1 MRPRLLDRI
10 ISRYRHRSLG
20 QSMVEM
26 AMVLPVL
33 LLVVAGTIDL
43 GRAYFTS
50 VAIESASKEG
60 AFYGARKPVCDTEKT
75 GCTAPNTVEWHVQQE
90 LEGIA
95 DPTVTSTCTATD
107 GTTKPVADC
116 LDGDEYRVLVQA
128 PFNLITPIVSQILG
142 TNSLTLSADST
153 ATVLTSFSPPG
164 STPLP
169 IPAASATP
177 VPAGT
182 CWVPDFVTAKVRK
195 NAVDDFW
202 QNFAKFQ
209 TLPTKVGGS
218 GNWLVKGQS
227 LLPGTSLPCNST
239 LITVSDVAIAAPTP
253 TPTPIATPTPTP
265 NPVPT
270 PTPTP
275 NPVATPT
282 PSPTPTPAPMCTVPN
297 LVGMAVTQAQG
308 EWVKAG
314 FSVGNFTVKRP
325 PNSDYTVVTQSR
337 AKNVSMACQTT
348 TMRVTN

>member
-10 ISRYRHRSLG
+10 VDRYRHRTLG

-75 GCTAPNTVEWHVQQE
+75 GCTAPNTVEWHVEQE

-95 DPTVTSTCTATD
+95 DPTVSSTCIATD

-116 LDGDEYRVLVQA
+116 LDGDEYRVAVQA

-182 CWVPDFVTAKVRK
+182 CWVPDFVTAKIRK
-195 NAVDDFW
+195 SEVDSFW
-202 QNFAKFQ
+202 QDFSKFL
-209 TLPTKVGGS
+209 TTPTKVGGS

-227 LLPGTSLPCNST
+227 ILPGSSMPCAT
-239 LITVSDVAIAAPTP
+239 TTITVSDVPMVAATPTPSPSPTP
-253 TPTPIATPTPTP
+253 TPDPVATPTPTP
-265 NPVPT
+265 SIS
-270 PTPTP
+270 
-275 NPVATPT
+275 AT
-282 PSPTPTPAPMCTVPN
+282 PTPTPAPMCVVPK
-297 LVGMAVTQAQG
+297 LTGIAVTQAQG
-308 EWVKAG
+308 EWVTAG
-314 FSVGNFTVKRP
+314 FSVGNFSAKRP
-325 PNSDYTVVTQSR
+325 PNSDYTVATQSR
-337 AKNVSMACQTT
+337 AVNLSAPCQTT
-348 TMRVTN
+348 TIRVTN